1 MTIALSDN
9 TPRISYSVSEGVTQ
23 TSFTV
28 PFIFFDGSTDLNVFV
43 DNVARTYSP
52 STSNTTLF
60 TVTGGNGATGTITTT
75 VTGASGGS
83 TVIITRDVPLARTTD
98 FPSAGAFEIAK
109 LNTELDTLL
118 TMITDADDE
127 NSRALRLQDSDEAVS
142 LTLPLKA
149 DRLGTVLGFNATT
162 GAAEAGPTIADVSS
176 LSAITTDISTLADIE
191 DGTDAT
197 DAIQTVAGISGDVTT
212 VAGISGQVT
221 IVAGET
227 TNLQNITDNL
237 SAVQN
242 ASTNATLAENY
253 AIKTDGAVE
262 SSNYSSKAWALGGT
276 GVTDT
281 AGSGASKEWATD
293 TTNTV
298 DGTEYSA
305 KEYAIGTQ
313 SGQTNG
319 SAKQWAIGGGAGF
332 DVNTTVN
339 GSEYSAKYYAEL
351 AAASVDSFDDT
362 YLGAKS
368 SDPSVDNDGDALTT
382 GDLYFNTTSNILR
395 VYNGSSWQDA
405 ATDTSTLAGQGFAVA
420 MAIALEEYNM
430 AQNFRQYKMREIGT
444 SATDIPDGSNFDSY
458 DCLIS
463 IRMTNITT
471 NAITCSA
478 YIQNTSLNYYL
489 IKDVTIPAHSSL
501 ELIDGGSKI
510 VVESGDRLYFVSD
523 TATSLDV
530 IVSAVDAIST

>member
-23 TSFTV
+23 TSFAV
-28 PFIFFDGSTDLNVFV
+28 PFIFFDGSADLNVFV

-60 TVTGGNGATGTITTT
+60 TVIGGNGATGTITTT

-176 LSAITTDISTLADIE
+176 LSAITADISTLADIE

-197 DAIQTVAGISGDVTT
+197 DAIQTVAGIYSDVTT

-227 TNLQNITDNL
+227 TNLQNVTDNL
-237 SAVQN
+237 SAIQN

-253 AIKTDGAVE
+253 ATKIDGAVE

-319 SAKQWAIGGGAGF
+319 SAKQWALGGGAGF
-332 DVNTTVN
+332 DRDTAVS
-339 GSEYSAKYYAEL
+339 GSEYSAKYWANQAANSAKSQRDVYYGGFSSD
-351 AAASVDSFDDT
+351 AAAETYQTGTNLGTVD
-362 YLGAKS
+362 A
-368 SDPSVDNDGDALTT
+368 
-382 GDLYFNTTSNILR
+382 GDLYFNTTSNVTR
-395 VYNGSSWQDA
+395 VYNGTSWNDV
-405 ATDTSTLAGQGFAVA
+405 ATDTSSFATNGFAIAVS
-420 MAIALEEYNM
+420 IAL
-430 AQNFRQYKMREIGT
+430 
-444 SATDIPDGSNFDSY
+444 
-458 DCLIS
+458 
-463 IRMTNITT
+463 
-471 NAITCSA
+471 
-478 YIQNTSLNYYL
+478 
-489 IKDVTIPAHSSL
+489 
-501 ELIDGGSKI
+501 
-510 VVESGDRLYFVSD
+510 
-523 TATSLDV
+523 
-530 IVSAVDAIST
+530 

>member
-23 TSFTV
+23 TSFAV

-98 FPSAGAFEIAK
+98 FPSSGAFEIAK

-162 GAAEAGPTIADVSS
+162 GAAEAGPTIANVSS
-176 LSAITTDISTLADIE
+176 LSAITADISTLADIE

-197 DAIQTVAGISGDVTT
+197 DAIQTVATVSSDVTI

-227 TNLQNITDNL
+227 TNLQNVTDNL
-237 SAVQN
+237 SAIQN

-319 SAKQWAIGGGAGF
+319 SSKQWAIGGGAGF

-368 SDPSVDNDGDALTT
+368 SDPSVDNDGDALST
-382 GDLYFNTTSNILR
+382 GDLYFNTVSNILR

-420 MAIALEEYNM
+420 MAIAL
-430 AQNFRQYKMREIGT
+430 
-444 SATDIPDGSNFDSY
+444 
-458 DCLIS
+458 
-463 IRMTNITT
+463 
-471 NAITCSA
+471 
-478 YIQNTSLNYYL
+478 
-489 IKDVTIPAHSSL
+489 
-501 ELIDGGSKI
+501 
-510 VVESGDRLYFVSD
+510 
-523 TATSLDV
+523 
-530 IVSAVDAIST
+530 